1 MLFDFRQRT
10 CKFVQITF
18 FKCFVPKPKIPQ
30 LLNIRIYIFIHLPSH
45 KISKPSFFIGLP
57 SRLSSLRFYQLFLTR
72 YLTPAAVIVF
82 LDRLMAN
89 ILGRFDLNSSLRPL
103 SAMLHP
109 PSCMFSMCLEALES
123 FARYYNTE

>member
-1 MLFDFRQRT
+1 MLFDFKQRT
-10 CKFVQITF
+10 CKFVQNTF
-18 FKCFVPKPKIPQ
+18 FKCFVPEPKIPQ
-30 LLNIRIYIFIHLPSH
+30 LLNIRIYIFIHSPSH

-57 SRLSSLRFYQLFLTR
+57 SKLSYFRFYQLFLTR
-72 YLTPAAVIVF
+72 YLTPAADIVF
-82 LDRLMAN
+82 LDKLMTD